1 MIVLDIMQQHPTAKV
16 MVISDTNIV
25 AEPINANN
33 LFYNVQEVKTASN
46 NVIEVVALS
55 DEALVRLTLAS
66 KKQIKQDNISDL
78 IDILCDIFGHLE
90 IQQFKHG
97 A

>member
-78 IDILCDIFGHLE
+78 IDILCDIFGE
-90 IQQFKHG
+90 
-97 A
+97 